1 MDRGKSKVDS
11 DHLENSN
18 KKKQENAKIYV
29 SLFTEVTPKHLRLTD
44 DIKKIILPTYITMV
58 KVQVHG

>member
-1 MDRGKSKVDS
+1 MDS

>member
-1 MDRGKSKVDS
+1 MDS
-11 DHLENSN
+11 DHLENYN
-18 KKKQENAKIYV
+18 RKKQESAKMYV
-29 SLFTEVTPKHLRLTD
+29 SLFTEVTSKHLRLTD